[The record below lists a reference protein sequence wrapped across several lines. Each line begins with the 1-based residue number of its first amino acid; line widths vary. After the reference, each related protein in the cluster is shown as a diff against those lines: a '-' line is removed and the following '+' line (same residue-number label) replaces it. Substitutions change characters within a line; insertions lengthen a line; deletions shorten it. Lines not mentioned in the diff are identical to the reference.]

1 MKSPEV
7 PDEKRMN
14 RCLDVGIKAFCFIG
28 CPRVCVVEHFF
39 DFTGEKGSYFRKGP
53 FTNGVNQGEKQPLS
67 L

>member
-1 MKSPEV
+1 
-7 PDEKRMN
+7 MN
-14 RCLDVGIKAFCFIG
+14 RCLDIGIKPFCFIG

-53 FTNGVNQGEKQPLS
+53 FTNGVNQGGKKSLS